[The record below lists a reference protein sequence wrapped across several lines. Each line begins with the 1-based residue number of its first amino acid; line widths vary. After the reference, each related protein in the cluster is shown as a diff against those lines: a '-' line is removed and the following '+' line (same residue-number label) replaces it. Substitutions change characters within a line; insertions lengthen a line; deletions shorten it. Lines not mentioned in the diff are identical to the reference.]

1 MWVIGIFTL
10 LSGVVGVSNIMLI
23 TVKERTHEFGIRK
36 ALGAK
41 PRSIL
46 WLVVAE
52 SIFITTLF
60 GYLGMVAGIG
70 ATEWMNVYFG
80 SQQVDLGVMQT
91 TVFRDPT
98 IDISI
103 AIEATVTLVVAGTL
117 AGFIPAYKAARIR
130 PIVALNAN

>member
-1 MWVIGIFTL
+1 
-10 LSGVVGVSNIMLI
+10 
-23 TVKERTHEFGIRK
+23 
-36 ALGAK
+36 
-41 PRSIL
+41 
-46 WLVVAE
+46 
-52 SIFITTLF
+52 
-60 GYLGMVAGIG
+60 MVAGIG

-98 IDISI
+98 IDLSV
-103 AIEATVTLVVAGTL
+103 AIEATVTLIVAGTL